1 MVGGEVAIIDARSEE
16 RADVLMHELASLA
29 DSIEGLPVDILRQRR
44 TEVERAVRR
53 IKRVCA
59 DARQT
64 DTDGART

>member
-1 MVGGEVAIIDARSEE
+1 MVVGEVAIIDARSEE
-16 RADVLMHELASLA
+16 RADVLMHELA